1 MNFNENTRVKIPA
14 LIHLTRLGYKYL
26 SIKKSTWDVK
36 TNIFKEIFKDS
47 IKKINPELDDDKVKK
62 LYEDINIALDSEDL
76 GEKFYGMLIQTS
88 SPKLIDFKDFNNNS
102 FNVVTELPYING
114 DEEMRPDITLLINGM
129 PLVFIEV
136 KKPNNSEGV
145 LAERDR
151 INKRFKNKKFRN
163 FINILQLLMFSNN
176 MEYDSESVEPVQ
188 GAFYSTTDKNNAK
201 FNYFREEQKKF
212 LDESLSKENDEI
224 ENFILKDNNLITIK
238 YSPEFKV
245 NKNPFSPTNRLL
257 SSLFS
262 RERLAFLLKYGLVYV
277 HEAHGIEKHVMRYPQ
292 FFATQAIKKTIED
305 GKKRGI
311 IWHTQGSGKTALSYY
326 SVAYLTDYFQKKNVI
341 PKFYFIV
348 DRIDLMEQA
357 KSEFSS
363 RGLIVHTVDS
373 KEDLIKDFLAVKA
386 FHNLSGKKEITVVN
400 IQKFKD
406 EKDILKNSDYQID
419 TQRIYFLDE
428 AHRSY
433 DPTGSFLANLFNS
446 DRDAIIIG
454 LTGTPLINKDRKSV
468 DTFGGY
474 IHKYYYNSSI
484 ADGYTLKLIR
494 EGIETNYQIRLQQA
508 LKEIETLKGGIDK
521 NLLYSHEKFVSPML
535 DYIIDDFKKS
545 RIRLGDD
552 SIGGMVVCDSSEQAR
567 KLFELFKKKYTM
579 LDLKSQI
586 ILHDE
591 GSKDER
597 KGWVQD
603 FKDGKLDLLFVYNML
618 LTGFDAK
625 RLKKLYIGRVIKDHN
640 LLQTLTR
647 VNRPYKKFR
656 YGFVVDFAD
665 IRKAFDKTNKA
676 YFDELQLELGDEIGN
691 YSNLFKSKEEIEDE
705 INDIKKKLFEYDLLN
720 AEIFSQQISE
730 IKDKQILLG
739 IKKALEGAK
748 NLYNIIRLYGH
759 FELLE
764 KVDFK
769 KLTQLYNETA
779 RHVDLIN
786 LKNSIQTNNETTN
799 LLNVALEDILF
810 MFRKVSEGELVI
822 ADKLKDTLKKTREA
836 LALNFDQKEPEF
848 ISLYEELK
856 RLFDNKNL
864 DEITQEEM
872 TQNIQSLQVIFE
884 KITELNR
891 RNNLLKAKYNDD
903 PKFAK
908 THKRIMENDNILEQ
922 EREVFNTLM
931 EIKTQADNKILI
943 NERILENESF
953 FDQLMR
959 KTVIEGID
967 KTGIKLNRESTQF
980 INNCLVK
987 EYLNE
992 YQGKQS

>member
-891 RNNLLKAKYNDD
+891 RNNLLKSKYNDD

>member
-1 MNFNENTRVKIPA
+1 M
-14 LIHLTRLGYKYL
+14 
-26 SIKKSTWDVK
+26 
-36 TNIFKEIFKDS
+36 
-47 IKKINPELDDDKVKK
+47 
-62 LYEDINIALDSEDL
+62 
-76 GEKFYGMLIQTS
+76 
-88 SPKLIDFKDFNNNS
+88 
-102 FNVVTELPYING
+102 
-114 DEEMRPDITLLINGM
+114 
-129 PLVFIEV
+129 
-136 KKPNNSEGV
+136 
-145 LAERDR
+145 
-151 INKRFKNKKFRN
+151 
-163 FINILQLLMFSNN
+163 
-176 MEYDSESVEPVQ
+176 
-188 GAFYSTTDKNNAK
+188 
-201 FNYFREEQKKF
+201 
-212 LDESLSKENDEI
+212 
-224 ENFILKDNNLITIK
+224 
-238 YSPEFKV
+238 
-245 NKNPFSPTNRLL
+245 
-257 SSLFS
+257 
-262 RERLAFLLKYGLVYV
+262 
-277 HEAHGIEKHVMRYPQ
+277 
-292 FFATQAIKKTIED
+292 
-305 GKKRGI
+305 
-311 IWHTQGSGKTALSYY
+311 
-326 SVAYLTDYFQKKNVI
+326 
-341 PKFYFIV
+341 
-348 DRIDLMEQA
+348 
-357 KSEFSS
+357 
-363 RGLIVHTVDS
+363 
-373 KEDLIKDFLAVKA
+373 
-386 FHNLSGKKEITVVN
+386 
-400 IQKFKD
+400 
-406 EKDILKNSDYQID
+406 
-419 TQRIYFLDE
+419 
-428 AHRSY
+428 
-433 DPTGSFLANLFNS
+433 
-446 DRDAIIIG
+446 
-454 LTGTPLINKDRKSV
+454 

-891 RNNLLKAKYNDD
+891 RNNLLKSKYNDD

-943 NERILENESF
+943 NERSLENESF